1 MVRIRFRDFRMYSF
15 NCDKRDNAIHKN
27 EAQQIKHLKL
37 DVGLDFLVTIIDFL
51 FCQHYTLQ
59 YQEPTFPNKISN
71 LSVTEDVQTG
81 KNVKELRI

>member
-37 DVGLDFLVTIIDFL
+37 DVGMMDFLVTIMDFL
-51 FCQHYTLQ
+51 YCQNYTLQ
-59 YQEPTFPNKISN
+59 YQEPTYKI
-71 LSVTEDVQTG
+71 
-81 KNVKELRI
+81 